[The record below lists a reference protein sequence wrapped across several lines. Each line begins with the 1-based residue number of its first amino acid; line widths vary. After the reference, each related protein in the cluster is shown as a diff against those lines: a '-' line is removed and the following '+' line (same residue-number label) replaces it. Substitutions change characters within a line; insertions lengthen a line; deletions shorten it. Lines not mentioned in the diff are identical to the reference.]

1 MGSVYA
7 SRRLADRMAGRDRI
21 ACVEIEIPDQAVK
34 DFVSY
39 ETKQTGAASE
49 VGQ

>member
-7 SRRLADRMAGRDRI
+7 SRRLADQMAGRDRI

-39 ETKQTGAASE
+39 ETKPSGAVPE
-49 VGQ
+49 VGK